1 MAKIIRTPTGGFFE
15 ETAQGRTAI
24 SDPRTL
30 QSLFQGTQSY
40 EQVGTLN
47 PDVPTPE
54 KYMPSTKPMESNVPS
69 RTNPIP
75 QPVEQPTG
83 SPIEKFNLA
92 LIDLLKRAQ
101 TGQKTLATDTTAV
114 QRQILQEAQQPTT
127 GDLANL
133 TPEQKLAA
141 LRSREESYA
150 PSTRAMDVRVK
161 QFEDIIGLVKSTY
174 GDAGLANI
182 LPSDDTIQ
190 GYISSYRQGM
200 DISSIPSAIR
210 NKVIG
215 KLTDDDHNTHDAAK
229 AQEAYQL
236 GRLTGVYTDP
246 NTGLPVYYNKATLG
260 GGTGGGTSTGQPSTQ
275 PTGTIGS
282 TDKILSISQYYHL
295 ATSGITN
302 AGTRQTKNRE
312 IADAINSGDIS
323 RAISG
328 ITNAVETTI
337 ADIYGATAATAW
349 KGKEDMIR
357 DLSLISDLMADM
369 ELKGKDTNIFSGGVN
384 QTLRKLG
391 VEGDADYVKL
401 QQLSKLVM
409 QKYINAVSGAAFTD
423 QERKI
428 YVEMFP
434 SVFNTNGLNM
444 STVNS
449 LMYNLNSSRESDYK
463 TILGDGFNA
472 IYGNDIVSVLMKEGD
487 VYKKH
492 RVLRSELNDA
502 LASGAV
508 ITNK

>member
-1 MAKIIRTPTGGFFE
+1 MAKIIRTPEGAFFE
-15 ETAQGRTAI
+15 ETAQGRNVI

-30 QSLFQGTQSY
+30 QSLFKGAQSY
-40 EQVGTLN
+40 EQVGQLAPNVAT
-47 PDVPTPE
+47 
-54 KYMPSTKPMESNVPS
+54 PSTSTSSVPI
-69 RTNPIP
+69 TP
-75 QPVEQPTG
+75 
-83 SPIEKFNLA
+83 SPIEEEIPTYKQAESPIERFNLA
-92 LIDLLKRAQ
+92 LIELLKKAQ

-114 QRQILQEAQQPTT
+114 QRQVLQEAQQPTT

-133 TPEQKLAA
+133 TPEQKVAA

-150 PSTRAMDVRVK
+150 PSTRAMDVRAK
-161 QFEDIIGLVKSTY
+161 QFEDVIGLVKSTY

-210 NKVIG
+210 NKVIS
-215 KLTDDDHNTHDAAK
+215 KLTDDDHNTHDSAK
-229 AQEAYQL
+229 ASEAYQL
-236 GRLTGVYTDP
+236 GRMTGVYTDP
-246 NTGLPVYYNKATLG
+246 NTGLPVYYNKGSVVGVTPTQTTPG
-260 GGTGGGTSTGQPSTQ
+260 VTTQ
-275 PTGTIGS
+275 PTMTTEGT
-282 TDKILSISQYYHL
+282 DQISALNQYYSL

-302 AGTRQTKNRE
+302 VGTRQTKNRE
-312 IADAINSGDIS
+312 IAEAINSGDLS
-323 RAISG
+323 RAISS

-337 ADIYGATAATAW
+337 ADRYGATAATAW
-349 KGKEDMIR
+349 KGKEEMVK
-357 DLSLISDLMADM
+357 DLTLISDLMADM
-369 ELKGKDTNIFSGGVN
+369 ELKGKDTNLLSGGVN
-384 QTLRKLG
+384 QSLRKLG
-391 VEGDADYVKL
+391 VEGDSDFVKL

-434 SVFNTNGLNM
+434 SVFNTNGLNR

-449 LMYNLNSSRESDYK
+449 LMYNLNSSRDSYYK
-463 TILGDGFNA
+463 TVLGDGFNA
-472 IYGNDIVSVLMKEGD
+472 IYGNDVVSVIMKEGN
-487 VYKKH
+487 VYTKYQ
-492 RVLRSELNDA
+492 VPRSKLNDA